1 MTSRDSMN
9 NPLWRENRYDLAGR
23 VALVAGASGVLGKAV
38 CAALLAGGAQVNALG
53 GSARPD
59 EEQRLRAEVG
69 DASARLTVITA
80 DARDERAVSGVVDAI
95 AQRAGRLDILV
106 NLIGGF
112 AAGQP
117 VSELETATF
126 ERMLELNLRPTF
138 LLSKYAAREM
148 ARNTWGRIVNISSRA
163 AHSGRRNASAY
174 AIAKAGVITL
184 TEAQA
189 EETREQRI
197 TVNAVLPSIIDTPTN
212 RQSMAT
218 ANFDRWP
225 KAADIARVIAFLV
238 SDDAALI
245 SGASIPV
252 YGLA

>member
-1 MTSRDSMN
+1 MSV
-9 NPLWRENRYDLAGR
+9 PLWRENSYDLSGR
-23 VALVAGASGVLGKAV
+23 VALLTGATGALGQEV
-38 CAALLAGGAQVNALG
+38 CLTLLASRAHVYALG
-53 GSARPD
+53 ERARSD
-59 EEQRLRAEVG
+59 AQDKLRERAGE
-69 DASARLTVITA
+69 ASARLTFVEA
-80 DARDERAVSGVVDAI
+80 DARDEEQVNAVISDV

-106 NLIGGF
+106 NTIGGF

-117 VSELETATF
+117 VTELETATVD
-126 ERMLELNLRPTF
+126 RMLELNLRPTF

-148 ARNTWGRIVNISSRA
+148 ALNQWGRIINISSRA
-163 AHSGRRNASAY
+163 AVSGRRNAAAY
-174 AIAKAGVITL
+174 AVAKAGIVTL

-189 EETREQRI
+189 EETRDQGI

-212 RQSMAT
+212 RAAMPGA
-218 ANFDRWP
+218 AFERWP
-225 KAADIARVIAFLV
+225 RPAEIARVIAFLA

>member
-1 MTSRDSMN
+1 MN
-9 NPLWRENRYDLAGR
+9 TPLWRENRYDLAGR
-23 VALVAGASGVLGKAV
+23 VALVAGASGGMGSAV
-38 CAALLAGGAQVNALG
+38 CAALLAGGAQVYALSG
-53 GSARPD
+53 RERAD
-59 EEQRLRAEVG
+59 EQQQLRADVG
-69 DASARLTVITA
+69 DASARLHFVVA
-80 DARDERAVSGVVDAI
+80 DARDEQAVSGVVADI
-95 AQRAGRLDILV
+95 VQRANQLDILV

-117 VSELETATF
+117 VTELETATF

-138 LLSKYAAREM
+138 LLSKYAARDM
-148 ARNTWGRIVNISSRA
+148 ARHEWGRIVNFSSRA
-163 AHSGRRNASAY
+163 AHSGRRNAAAY

-184 TEAQA
+184 TETQA

-197 TVNAVLPSIIDTPTN
+197 TVNAVLPSIIDTPAN
-212 RQSMAT
+212 RQGMPT
-218 ANFDRWP
+218 ANVDRWP
-225 KAADIARVIAFLV
+225 KPAEIARVIAFLV

>member
-1 MTSRDSMN
+1 MN
-9 NPLWRENRYDLAGR
+9 APLWHENRYDLAGR
-23 VALVAGASGVLGKAV
+23 VALVAGASGGLGQAV
-38 CAALLAGGAQVNALG
+38 CAALLAGGAHVYALG
-53 GSARPD
+53 GRARPD
-59 EEQRLRAEVG
+59 EQERLRTQVG
-69 DASARLTVITA
+69 DAGGRLSFVVA
-80 DARDERAVSGVVDAI
+80 DARDEQAISSAI
-95 AQRAGRLDILV
+95 ATIVQGESRLDILI

-117 VSELETATF
+117 ITELETATF
-126 ERMLELNLRPTF
+126 ERMLDLNLLPTF

-148 ARNTWGRIVNISSRA
+148 ARNQWGRIVNISSRA
-163 AHSGRRNASAY
+163 AHTGRRNAAAY

-189 EETREQRI
+189 DETREQRI
-197 TVNAVLPSIIDTPTN
+197 TVNAVLPSIIDTPAN
-212 RQSMAT
+212 REAMPT
-218 ANFDRWP
+218 AHFDRWP
-225 KAADIARVIAFLV
+225 TPEEIARVIAFLV

>member
-1 MTSRDSMN
+1 MN
-9 NPLWRENRYDLAGR
+9 APLWHDNRYDLAGR
-23 VALVAGASGVLGKAV
+23 VALVAGASGGMGQAV
-38 CAALLAGGAQVNALG
+38 CVALLAAGAQVYALSG
-53 GSARPD
+53 RAQPD
-59 EEQRLRAEVG
+59 EQQRMRAEAG
-69 DASARLTVITA
+69 DTSARLSFVTA
-80 DARDERAVSGVVDAI
+80 DARDEQAVSGVVADI
-95 AQRAGRLDILV
+95 MRRANRLDILV

-117 VSELETATF
+117 VTELETATF

-148 ARNTWGRIVNISSRA
+148 ARHNWGRIVNFSSRA
-163 AHSGRRNASAY
+163 AHSGRRNAAAY

-197 TVNAVLPSIIDTPTN
+197 TVNAVLPSIIDTPAN
-212 RQSMAT
+212 RQGMPT
-218 ANFDRWP
+218 ANFERWP
-225 KAADIARVIAFLV
+225 KPAEIARVIAFLV

>member
-1 MTSRDSMN
+1 MN
-9 NPLWRENRYDLAGR
+9 TPLWRENRYDLAGR
-23 VALVAGASGVLGKAV
+23 VALVAGASGGMGSAV
-38 CAALLAGGAQVNALG
+38 CAALLAGGAQVYALTG
-53 GSARPD
+53 RERAD
-59 EEQRLRAEVG
+59 EQQQLRAEVG
-69 DASARLTVITA
+69 DASARLNFVAA
-80 DARDERAVSGVVDAI
+80 DARDEPAVSGVVADI
-95 AQRAGRLDILV
+95 VQRANQLDILV

-117 VSELETATF
+117 VTDLEMATF

-148 ARNTWGRIVNISSRA
+148 ARHEWGRIVNFSSRA
-163 AHSGRRNASAY
+163 AHSGRRNAAAY
-174 AIAKAGVITL
+174 AIAKAGVLTL
-184 TEAQA
+184 TETQA

-197 TVNAVLPSIIDTPTN
+197 TVNAVLPSIIDTPAN
-212 RQSMAT
+212 RQGMPT

-225 KAADIARVIAFLV
+225 KPAEIARVIAFLV

>member
-1 MTSRDSMN
+1 MN
-9 NPLWRENRYDLAGR
+9 TPLWRENRYDLAGR
-23 VALVAGASGVLGKAV
+23 VALVAGASGGMGSAV
-38 CAALLAGGAQVNALG
+38 CAALLAGGAQVYALSG
-53 GSARPD
+53 RERPD
-59 EEQRLRAEVG
+59 EQQQLRADVG
-69 DASARLTVITA
+69 DASARLHFVVA
-80 DARDERAVSGVVDAI
+80 DARDEQAVSGVVADI
-95 AQRAGRLDILV
+95 VQRANQLDILV

-117 VSELETATF
+117 VTELETATF

-148 ARNTWGRIVNISSRA
+148 ARHEWGRIVNFSSRA
-163 AHSGRRNASAY
+163 AHSGRRNAAAY

-184 TEAQA
+184 TETQA

-197 TVNAVLPSIIDTPTN
+197 TVNAVLPSIIDTPAN
-212 RQSMAT
+212 RQGMPT

-225 KAADIARVIAFLV
+225 KPAEIARVIAFLV

>member
-1 MTSRDSMN
+1 MN
-9 NPLWRENRYDLAGR
+9 APLWHENRYDLAGR
-23 VALVAGASGVLGKAV
+23 VALVAGASGGLGQAV
-38 CAALLAGGAQVNALG
+38 CIALLAGGARVYALG
-53 GSARPD
+53 ERARPD
-59 EEQRLRAEVG
+59 EQEQLRARAG
-69 DASARLTVITA
+69 DAGARLNFVVA
-80 DARDERAVSGVVDAI
+80 NARDEQSVSAAVAAI
-95 AQRAGRLDILV
+95 VQQESRLDILV

-117 VSELETATF
+117 ITELETTTF

-148 ARNTWGRIVNISSRA
+148 ARNQWGRIVNISSRA
-163 AHSGRRNASAY
+163 AQSGRRNAAAY

-189 EETREQRI
+189 DETREQRI
-197 TVNAVLPSIIDTPTN
+197 TVNAVMPSIIDTPAN
-212 RQSMAT
+212 RKAMPT
-218 ANFDRWP
+218 AAFDRWP
-225 KAADIARVIAFLV
+225 TPEEIARVIAFLV

>member
-1 MTSRDSMN
+1 MSV
-9 NPLWRENRYDLAGR
+9 PLWHENRYDLGGR
-23 VALVAGASGVLGKAV
+23 VALVAGASGDLGQAV
-38 CAALLAGGAQVNALG
+38 CAVLLASGARVYALG
-53 GSARPD
+53 ARVNSA
-59 EEQRLRAEVG
+59 EQERLRARVG
-69 DASARLTVITA
+69 DAGARLSFIVA
-80 DARDERAVSGVVDAI
+80 DARDEQAVSGAIADI
-95 AQRAGRLDILV
+95 AQRESRLDILI

-117 VSELETATF
+117 VTELETATF

-138 LLSKYAAREM
+138 LLAKYAAREM
-148 ARNTWGRIVNISSRA
+148 ARNQWGRIVNISSRA
-163 AHSGRRNASAY
+163 ARSGRRNAAAY

-189 EETREQRI
+189 EETRDQRI

-212 RQSMAT
+212 RAAMPNA
-218 ANFDRWP
+218 AFDRWP
-225 KAADIARVIAFLV
+225 RAEEIARVIAFLA

>member
-1 MTSRDSMN
+1 MN
-9 NPLWRENRYDLAGR
+9 APLWHENRYDLAGR
-23 VALVAGASGVLGKAV
+23 VALVAGASGGMGLAV
-38 CAALLAGGAQVNALG
+38 CAALLAGGAQVYALSG
-53 GSARPD
+53 RERPD
-59 EEQRLRAEVG
+59 EQQQLRAAVG
-69 DASARLTVITA
+69 DTSARLNFVVA
-80 DARDERAVSGVVDAI
+80 DARDEQAASGVVADI
-95 AQRAGRLDILV
+95 IQRANRLDILV

-117 VSELETATF
+117 VTELETATF

-148 ARNTWGRIVNISSRA
+148 ARHEWGRIVNFSSRA
-163 AHSGRRNASAY
+163 ARSGRRNAAAY

-197 TVNAVLPSIIDTPTN
+197 TVNAVLPSIIDTPAN
-212 RQSMAT
+212 REGMPT

-225 KAADIARVIAFLV
+225 KPAEIARVVAFLV

>member
-1 MTSRDSMN
+1 MST
-9 NPLWRENRYDLAGR
+9 PLRRENRYDLAGR
-23 VALVAGASGVLGKAV
+23 VALVAGASGGMGSAV
-38 CAALLAGGAQVNALG
+38 CVALLAGGAQVYALSG
-53 GSARPD
+53 RERPD
-59 EEQRLRAEVG
+59 EQQQLRADVG
-69 DASARLTVITA
+69 DASARLHFVVA
-80 DARDERAVSGVVDAI
+80 DARDEQAVSGVVADI
-95 AQRAGRLDILV
+95 VQRANQLDILV

-117 VSELETATF
+117 VTELETATF

-138 LLSKYAAREM
+138 LLSKYAARDM
-148 ARNTWGRIVNISSRA
+148 ARHEWGRIVNFSSRA
-163 AHSGRRNASAY
+163 AHSGRRNAAAY

-184 TEAQA
+184 TETQA

-197 TVNAVLPSIIDTPTN
+197 TVNAVLPSIIDTPAN
-212 RQSMAT
+212 RQGMPT
-218 ANFDRWP
+218 ANVDRWP
-225 KAADIARVIAFLV
+225 KPAEIARVIAFLV

>member
-1 MTSRDSMN
+1 MN
-9 NPLWRENRYDLAGR
+9 TPLWHENRYDLAGR
-23 VALVAGASGVLGKAV
+23 VALVAGASGGMGSAV
-38 CAALLAGGAQVNALG
+38 CAALLAGGAQVYALSG
-53 GSARPD
+53 REQPD
-59 EEQRLRAEVG
+59 EQRQVRSGVG
-69 DASARLTVITA
+69 DASARLEFVVA
-80 DARDERAVSGVVDAI
+80 DARDEQAVSGLI
-95 AQRAGRLDILV
+95 ANIMQRANRLDILV

-117 VSELETATF
+117 VTQLETATF

-148 ARNTWGRIVNISSRA
+148 ARHEWGRIVNFSSRA
-163 AHSGRRNASAY
+163 AHSGRRNAAAY

-197 TVNAVLPSIIDTPTN
+197 TVNAVLPGIIDTPAN
-212 RQSMAT
+212 RLGMPT

-225 KAADIARVIAFLV
+225 KPAEIARVIAFLV